1 MGITFSKVWMSE
13 WSTGSRFSEI
23 VPLRKSA
30 LRERKYDKGAQG
42 LKEEQVR
49 EKENKENGEVAE

>member
-1 MGITFSKVWMSE
+1 MGIAFSKVWMPE

-23 VPLRKSA
+23 VPLRESA
-30 LRERKYDKGAQG
+30 VRERKYDKGAQG

-49 EKENKENGEVAE
+49 KSKIRNVGK